1 MQFGF
6 SSYSFYQR
14 LRTGDMSLFDVVDW
28 VAASEGEH
36 LEIATVSLSQDMTRD
51 TSTLTTDPEF
61 VAALGAKARAVGVPL
76 SNLVIPANFLT
87 DTPEDYEREMNRVK
101 DHIRVADALD
111 IRLFR
116 HDVVAWAHRDT
127 DIADYE
133 RTLPT
138 IVDACGEIARFAA
151 GYGITSS
158 VENHGKMVNASERV
172 RRLIHLVDE
181 PNFKTTLDVG
191 NFLVVDEDPVSATSQ
206 SLPYASIVHLKD
218 FYIRP
223 ERDYPGPGWL
233 LTAGGN
239 HLMGSIVGYGDM
251 NMRGVMKAIATS
263 GFDGYVS
270 IEFEGIED
278 CLIGA
283 GRGLANAK
291 RILDE
296 VR

>member
-14 LRTGDMSLFDVVDW
+14 LRTGDMTMFDVIDW

-36 LEIATVSLSQDMTRD
+36 LEIATVSLSQDMTND
-51 TSTLTTDPEF
+51 TSTLVSDPDF
-61 VAALGAKARAVGVPL
+61 VAALGAKARAAEVPL

-87 DTPEDYEREMNRVK
+87 DTPEDYEREMRRVQ

-116 HDVVAWAHRDT
+116 HDVVTWAHRDT

-133 RTLPT
+133 RCLPI

-151 GYGITSS
+151 GYGITTS
-158 VENHGKMVNASERV
+158 VENHGNMVNASERV

-181 PNFKTTLDVG
+181 PNFRTTLDVG
-191 NFLVVDEDPVSATSQ
+191 NFLVVDEDPVSATMQ
-206 SLPYASIVHLKD
+206 NMPYASIVHLKD

-223 ERDYPGPGWL
+223 VRQDPGPGWL
-233 LTAGGN
+233 TTAAGN
-239 HLMGSIVGYGDM
+239 HLLGSIVGYGDM
-251 NMRGVMKAIATS
+251 DMRGVLGAVAAS

-278 CLIGA
+278 CLLGA
-283 GRGLANAK
+283 ERGLANTL
-291 RILDE
+291 RILAE
-296 VR
+296 IR

>member
-1 MQFGF
+1 MDLGF
-6 SSYSFYQR
+6 SSYSFYQK
-14 LRTGDMSLFDVVDW
+14 LRTGAMSLLDVVDW

-36 LEIATVSLSQDMTRD
+36 LEIATVSLSQDMTND
-51 TSTLTTDPEF
+51 TSTLVSDPDF
-61 VAALGAKARAVGVPL
+61 VRVLGAKARSAGVPL

-87 DTPEDYEREMNRVK
+87 DTPEDYDREMNRVK
-101 DHIRVADALD
+101 DHIRVADVLD

-133 RTLPT
+133 RSLPVL
-138 IVDACGEIARFAA
+138 VDACSEIARFAA
-151 GYGITSS
+151 GYGITTS
-158 VENHGKMVNASERV
+158 VENHGMMVNASERV
-172 RRLIHLVDE
+172 RRLIYLVNE

-191 NFLVVDEDPVSATSQ
+191 NFLVVDEDPVSATIQ
-206 SLPYASIVHLKD
+206 NIPYASIVHLKD

-223 ERDYPGPGWL
+223 QRDDPGPGWL
-233 LTAGGN
+233 STAGGS
-239 HLMGSIVGYGDM
+239 HLLGSIVGYGDM
-251 NMRGVMKAIATS
+251 NMRGVLRAVVAS

-278 CLIGA
+278 CMLGA
-283 GRGLANAK
+283 ELGLANAK

>member
-1 MQFGF
+1 MHFGF
-6 SSYSFYQR
+6 SSYSFFQK
-14 LRTGDMSLFDVVDW
+14 LRTGEMSLFDVVDW

-36 LEIATVSLSQDMTRD
+36 LEIATVSLSQDMTKD
-51 TSTLTTDPEF
+51 TSTLVSDPEF
-61 VAALGAKARAVGVPL
+61 VTALAAKSRAAGVPL
-76 SNLVIPANFLT
+76 SNLVIPADFLT
-87 DTPEDYEREMNRVK
+87 ETPEDYEREMRRVQ
-101 DHIRVADALD
+101 DHIRVADALG

-133 RTLPT
+133 RCLPV
-138 IVDACGEIARFAA
+138 IVDACAQIAQFAA
-151 GYGITSS
+151 PYGITTS
-158 VENHGKMVNASERV
+158 VENHGNMVNASERV

-191 NFLVVDEDPVSATSQ
+191 NFLVVDEDPVPATTQ
-206 SLPYASIVHLKD
+206 NLPYASIIHLKD

-233 LTAGGN
+233 RTAGGKY
-239 HLMGSIVGYGDM
+239 LLGSIVGYGDM
-251 NMRGVMKAIATS
+251 NMRGVLRAVAES

-278 CLIGA
+278 CLTGA
-283 GRGLANAK
+283 ELGLANAQ
-291 RILDE
+291 RILAE

>member
-1 MQFGF
+1 MKIGF
-6 SSYSFYQR
+6 SSYCFAAR
-14 LRTGDMSLFDVVDW
+14 LADGSMTLTDVFDW
-28 VAASEGEH
+28 VGRSGADH
-36 LEIATVSLSQDMTRD
+36 LEIALVGLTPDSTDLDWNLDDDPALLDTFSSASAAAGVELSSMCIPSSFVGD
-51 TSTLTTDPEF
+51 SAS
-61 VAALGAKARAVGVPL
+61 VAAQVARAKHHVEL
-76 SNLVIPANFLT
+76 
-87 DTPEDYEREMNRVK
+87 
-101 DHIRVADALD
+101 ADRLG

-116 HDVVAWAHRDT
+116 HDVTPWGLKDQGIDDVEA
-127 DIADYE
+127 
-133 RTLPT
+133 TLPQL
-138 IVDACGEIARFAA
+138 IEASKEVAQHAA
-151 GYGITSS
+151 QYGITTS
-158 VENHGKMVNASERV
+158 VENHGFFVNGSERV
-172 RRLIHLVDE
+172 RRVIRGVDE

-191 NFLVVDEDPVSATSQ
+191 NFLCVDEDPLVATRLN
-206 SLPYASIVHLKD
+206 LPYASIVHLKD

-251 NMRGVMKAIATS
+251 NMRGVMKAIDTS

-283 GRGLANAK
+283 ERGLANAK